1 MEAAAAVSA
10 AEAAAAAAA
19 LLAFV
24 NDDPC
29 DDDYDGEVLLMSE
42 CKDTSVSVGSKS
54 IAKFFF
60 CQMLTQ
66 KLLILLHQATHF
78 GLFIRRSLLLLQ
90 KYKRKLPIL
99 LLVLLQKFLSTP
111 GYLLPLLHHHDF
123 NPQAQLKIRPRVC
136 WNLNICMKLS
146 VLSP

>member
-29 DDDYDGEVLLMSE
+29 DDDYDGKVLLMSE

-54 IAKFFF
+54 IGEDFFVR
-60 CQMLTQ
+60 C
-66 KLLILLHQATHF
+66 
-78 GLFIRRSLLLLQ
+78 
-90 KYKRKLPIL
+90 
-99 LLVLLQKFLSTP
+99 
-111 GYLLPLLHHHDF
+111 
-123 NPQAQLKIRPRVC
+123 
-136 WNLNICMKLS
+136 
-146 VLSP
+146 